1 MSESVTVQP
10 SGHPHRPN
18 RVTLPDRVPVD
29 LTDDELVALQH
40 EIRRHL
46 LYPVPA
52 TVGRTAIPDD
62 L

>member
-1 MSESVTVQP
+1 MSESVAVDP
-10 SGHPHRPN
+10 SGDPHRPN
-18 RVTLPDRVPVD
+18 RVTLPGRVQVD

-52 TVGRTAIPDD
+52 AVDRRAISGG
-62 L
+62 

>member
-1 MSESVTVQP
+1 MSESVVVQP
-10 SGHPHRPN
+10 SGDPSRPN
-18 RVTLPDRVPVD
+18 RVTLPDRDPVN

-52 TVGRTAIPDD
+52 STPG
-62 L
+62 